1 MENIEKENA
10 ERAANG
16 LPPLTE
22 EEIFTAKLEKEKDAA
37 KKKGEKVDEKEAEGA
52 PPGKPPTGMSKAE
65 MDKMVKLGAKSSPK
79 EGEKGARNRFA
90 SHLGA

>member
-1 MENIEKENA
+1 M
-10 ERAANG
+10 
-16 LPPLTE
+16 PPLTE
-22 EEIFTAKLEKEKDAA
+22 EEIIAARLEKEKDAA
-37 KKKGEKVDEKEAEGA
+37 RKKGEKVDEKEPEGG

-65 MDKMVKLGAKSSPK
+65 MDKMVKLGGKSSPK